1 MLSRT
6 GAGNTAGKLKCSLA
20 CLSLE
25 SLLGFDSTALWDSEI
40 SWQHQ
45 NSEWRA
51 ASPCEGT
58 MAAFAEGLLF
68 CEGKLQA
75 WLLNAGVTVV
85 LRGEHYYAQCW
96 RCFMNHIYLIHMI
109 EIIPRG
115 ISLVLMSLKWFSTS
129 LGRLKKSEFPVA
141 SVEWCTVWINLLLR
155 YEKPNSEY
163 KFELGHLSSF
173 FDRDNKLWYQQ

>member
-58 MAAFAEGLLF
+58 VAAFAEGLLF

-75 WLLNAGVTVV
+75 WLLNAGVTVPNQERILEYYEMQGQEGSRRWNKELKRWKMILLAHLGSHAHPWANHLCQGIQACSPNV
-85 LRGEHYYAQCW
+85 LSGV
-96 RCFMNHIYLIHMI
+96 
-109 EIIPRG
+109 P
-115 ISLVLMSLKWFSTS
+115 SLWETS
-129 LGRLKKSEFPVA
+129 GM
-141 SVEWCTVWINLLLR
+141 
-155 YEKPNSEY
+155 
-163 KFELGHLSSF
+163 
-173 FDRDNKLWYQQ
+173 

>member
-6 GAGNTAGKLKCSLA
+6 AAGNTAGKLKCSLA

-58 MAAFAEGLLF
+58 VAAFAF
-68 CEGKLQA
+68 CFVKGRFRLGY
-75 WLLNAGVTVV
+75 WMLVTVV
-85 LRGEHYYAQCW
+85 LRGEHCYAQCW
-96 RCFMNHIYLIHMI
+96 RCFMNYVYLIHMKV
-109 EIIPRG
+109 IIPSGRL
-115 ISLVLMSLKWFSTS
+115 LVLMSLRWFRTS
-129 LGRLKKSEFPVA
+129 LGRLKKSEFPIA
-141 SVEWCTVWINLLLR
+141 SVEWYTVWINLLLR
-155 YEKPNSEY
+155 
-163 KFELGHLSSF
+163 
-173 FDRDNKLWYQQ
+173 